1 MFSFQVI
8 IPLIGIMLITIFIMA
23 STIGLDVLV
32 HHLAL
37 QNNVMDFNAGVVTS
51 KEDKQRR
58 EKIPKRATII
68 NSCLFVPWIVYA
80 AAIGNAFELELE
92 TKVLLIALPNAM
104 VNGLRNP
111 LIARLAFHVND
122 QIKRQTVE
130 DRRNDEIKAALAKR
144 EERRKQH
151 EQPNQIE
158 EPEPPR
164 PKSIVTLSG
173 LVDKNTLV
181 ARSSLPSIHI

>member
-1 MFSFQVI
+1 
-8 IPLIGIMLITIFIMA
+8 MLLTIFIMA

-32 HHLAL
+32 HQLAL
-37 QNNVMDFNAGVVTS
+37 QNNVMDFNAGIVIS

-80 AAIGNAFELELE
+80 AAIGNAFELDIE
-92 TKVLLIALPNAM
+92 TKVLLIALPNAV
-104 VNGLRNP
+104 VNALRNP
-111 LIARLAFHVND
+111 LIARLAFHVNG

-144 EERRKQH
+144 EERRKQI
-151 EQPNQIE
+151 EQLNQIE
-158 EPEPPR
+158 DQSDQKSEPPR
-164 PKSIVTLSG
+164 PKYIVTVSG